1 MMTPERFAAITAA
14 AAAAGPARGTGA
26 APGSAS
32 ATPGSPAP
40 AAAPEPP
47 APSVDAVLSKYF
59 DAVGG
64 RAALDAMP
72 PTIAKAALQNVGT
85 PLKAD
90 ITIDRQGDKFLVGFQ
105 VPPATQVRLG
115 FDGRDAWAATGPTVI
130 DAGDR
135 TLQRIQSYVV
145 TLLSPHVL
153 AAYRNLT
160 AEPPRT
166 LRLSPTAAPVAV
178 NVLTG
183 SMWTDAAEHLY
194 FDATTG
200 LLLRRAITTR
210 VALGGV
216 LEDWV
221 DYADYQPFEG
231 ARVPRLIT
239 QTTSSLITTFTI
251 TVITRSAAGDE
262 ARFARP
268 KGGGD

>member
-1 MMTPERFAAITAA
+1 
-14 AAAAGPARGTGA
+14 
-26 APGSAS
+26 
-32 ATPGSPAP
+32 
-40 AAAPEPP
+40 
-47 APSVDAVLSKYF
+47 
-59 DAVGG
+59 
-64 RAALDAMP
+64 
-72 PTIAKAALQNVGT
+72 
-85 PLKAD
+85 
-90 ITIDRQGDKFLVGFQ
+90 
-105 VPPATQVRLG
+105 
-115 FDGRDAWAATGPTVI
+115 
-130 DAGDR
+130 
-135 TLQRIQSYVV
+135 
-145 TLLSPHVL
+145 
-153 AAYRNLT
+153 
-160 AEPPRT
+160 
-166 LRLSPTAAPVAV
+166 
-178 NVLTG
+178 VLTG